1 MEIIKQP
8 QETMHC
14 FTSQLFIAN
23 IESITDSQVLLFQID
38 DCFEKEFH
46 CFLELEP
53 PIGGG
58 WICHA
63 MKKFI

>member
-23 IESITDSQVLLFQID
+23 IESITDSQVLLFLID

-46 CFLELEP
+46 CLNPLLEVD
-53 PIGGG
+53 GY
-58 WICHA
+58 A
-63 MKKFI
+63 ML